1 MRPELL
7 DSAPP
12 LMTPREVARIFRVD
26 PKTVVR
32 WTKTRGLTRVVTL
45 GGHVRLI
52 EAEVLA
58 MLDEAEGGAA

>member
-7 DSAPP
+7 DSAPR

-32 WTKTRGLTRVVTL
+32 WTKDGRLTRVTTL
-45 GGHVRLI
+45 GGQVRLVRS
-52 EAEVLA
+52 EVLA
-58 MLDEAEGGAA
+58 LLDAEGGVQ